1 MISHSPQLPW
11 TQPGWFEQASAWIRM
26 ELGRQG
32 LGVTGPIEQPH
43 VGPWS
48 TVLCIPTGKDNT
60 YFKASAP
67 VLVLEPALTQAL
79 ARWRPDCMP
88 QILATDLARGWMLM
102 SDGGARLRNLI
113 QSGRYLRHWQ
123 RILPLYA
130 EVQRELASRTHELLT
145 LGALDRRLTVLPA
158 QYEQLLADTT
168 ALCID
173 QPEGLTV
180 EAYQRLRALAPHV
193 AAVCEQLAGY
203 GIPETLQHDDFHDGN
218 IFVRDAGY
226 IFFDWGD
233 GCVSHPFFTLLVTL
247 RSIAYRLEWKE
258 SSPEL
263 AQLRDIYLEPWTCYG
278 SRENLLAASNLAY
291 RLGMI
296 CRALTWHHVV
306 SSLGEPLRTEHIEAV
321 PGWLEEFLKAEMKAS
336 EKSPGFMKTLSKQEN
351 EMCDSPSSAGRIK
364 YREAD

>member
-1 MISHSPQLPW
+1 ML
-11 TQPGWFEQASAWIRM
+11 R
-26 ELGRQG
+26 
-32 LGVTGPIEQPH
+32 
-43 VGPWS
+43 
-48 TVLCIPTGKDNT
+48 IPTGEDDI

-67 VLVLEPALTQAL
+67 VLAHEPALTQAL

-113 QSGRYLRHWQ
+113 QSGRDLWHWQ

-130 EVQRELASRTHELLT
+130 EVQMELASRSHELLT

-173 QPEGLTV
+173 RPEGLTA

-193 AAVCEQLAGY
+193 AAMCEQLAGY

-218 IFVRDAGY
+218 IFVRNERY

-258 SSPEL
+258 SVPEL
-263 AQLRDIYLEPWTCYG
+263 AQLRDIYLEPWTRYG
-278 SRENLLAASNLAY
+278 GHKDLLMAFQLAY
-291 RLGMI
+291 QLGMI
-296 CRALTWHHVV
+296 CRALTW
-306 SSLGEPLRTEHIEAV
+306 
-321 PGWLEEFLKAEMKAS
+321 
-336 EKSPGFMKTLSKQEN
+336 
-351 EMCDSPSSAGRIK
+351 
-364 YREAD
+364 

>member
-1 MISHSPQLPW
+1 MIGSSPQLPW
-11 TQPGWFEQASAWIRM
+11 TQPGWFEQASAWIRT
-26 ELGRQG
+26 ELERQG
-32 LGVTGPIEQPH
+32 LSVSGPIEQPH

-48 TVLCIPTGKDNT
+48 TVLRIPTGEDDI

-67 VLVLEPALTQAL
+67 VLAHEPALTQAL

-113 QSGRYLRHWQ
+113 QSGRDLWHWQ

-130 EVQRELASRTHELLT
+130 EVQMELASRSHELLT

-173 QPEGLTV
+173 RPEGLTA

-193 AAVCEQLAGY
+193 AAMCEQLAGY

-218 IFVRDAGY
+218 IFVRNERY

-258 SSPEL
+258 SVPEL
-263 AQLRDIYLEPWTCYG
+263 AQLRDIYLEPWTRYG
-278 SRENLLAASNLAY
+278 GHKDLLMAFQLAY
-291 RLGMI
+291 QLGMI

-306 SSLGEPLRTEHIEAV
+306 SSLEEPLRTEHVEAV
-321 PGWLEEFLKAEMKAS
+321 PGWLEEFLKTEIKAS
-336 EKSPGFMKTLSKQEN
+336 G
-351 EMCDSPSSAGRIK
+351 
-364 YREAD
+364 